1 MKEFWNERYS
11 TEAFAYGKEPNVFF
25 KQALD
30 KIENAR
36 ILLPADGEGR
46 NSVYAAKLGFDVYS
60 CDLRIS
66 GKTKAEALAA
76 EENVEIKYLVGDF
89 GDLIYEESEFDVI
102 ALIYA
107 HFPDNKKQFYHKLVN
122 KYLKVGGSIIFEAF
136 SKNHLKYN
144 SENPNVG
151 GPKNLEMLYSIE
163 EIKIDFPNFEFELLK
178 EQTIELNEGK
188 YHTGKGSVV
197 RFVGRKIYA
206 K

>member
-11 TEAFAYGKEPNVFF
+11 TEAFAYGKKPNVFF
-25 KQALD
+25 KQELD
-30 KIENAR
+30 KLGKGR

-46 NSVYAAKLGFDVYS
+46 NSVYAAKLGFDVCA
-60 CDLRIS
+60 CDLSIS
-66 GKTKAEALAA
+66 GKTKAEAFAA
-76 EENVEIKYLVGDF
+76 EENVEINYLVGDF
-89 GDLIYEESEFDVI
+89 GSLVYEESEFDAV

-107 HFPDNKKQFYHKLVN
+107 HFPADKKEAYHKLVN

-136 SKNHLKYN
+136 CESHIKYN

-163 EIKIDFPNFEFELLK
+163 EIKIDFANFEFDLLK

-188 YHTGKGSVV
+188 FHRGKGSVV

-206 K
+206 S